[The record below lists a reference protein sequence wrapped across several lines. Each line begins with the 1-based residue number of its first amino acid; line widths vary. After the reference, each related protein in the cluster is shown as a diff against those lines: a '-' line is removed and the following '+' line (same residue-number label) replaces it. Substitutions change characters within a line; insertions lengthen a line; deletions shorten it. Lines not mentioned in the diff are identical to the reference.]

1 MTNKGFLYVA
11 SLKRKSEV
19 MSAVKQFTKEIGA
32 PDAIVCDMSMEQ
44 TSPEIKTFLND
55 IGTTLR
61 VLEEGTP
68 WANKAEQY
76 IGLLK
81 ESVRKDMRESNSPL
95 SFLGLLFG
103 ATSPYL

>member
-1 MTNKGFLYVA
+1 MVP
-11 SLKRKSEV
+11 LKHKSEV
-19 MSAVKQFTKEIGA
+19 MSAVKQFTKELGA
-32 PDAIVCDMSMEQ
+32 PNAIVCDMSMEQ

-55 IGTTLR
+55 VGTTLR

-81 ESVRKDMRESNSPL
+81 
-95 SFLGLLFG
+95 
-103 ATSPYL
+103 